1 MTRVRPARRGGFTL
15 VELLVAI
22 ALAILLLSL
31 VVGVTSSGTLGSYRT
46 VRSADRVSGWLLIA
60 KARAIRDGQPRGVRF
75 FKTGAFYTEAQYI
88 EVPPPWVPNPLQEAN
103 PTGPRIVFS
112 YNRNTATPP
121 AVIERRCFFVSDT
134 AADLTTF
141 DGRAIQA
148 GDVLTLP
155 GIGAAYQLTAAP
167 VARAAGAAGVS
178 FGAGGLACRELT
190 LADWPDLGSATSDA
204 AATVAALP
212 TPRKATV
219 TTYQFGFTARARPLF
234 GEPLLQL
241 SVDTAI
247 EADAAFTTGVDTAPA
262 TFDIVFAPSG
272 QVVGANSLIVLWVR
286 DPTRPA
292 WPLAGAGEQVLIGV
306 YPRTGLI
313 ATHPP
318 APDPVPGKY
327 QYVKDGLSSGL

>member
-31 VVGVTSSGTLGSYRT
+31 VVGLTSSGLGSYRT

-60 KARAIRDGQPRGVRF
+60 KSRAIRDGQPRGVRF
-75 FKTGAFYTEAQYI
+75 FRGADGFYREAQYI

-112 YNRNTATPP
+112 YNTDTPAAPTPP
-121 AVIERRCFFVSDT
+121 TIIDRHCYFVADS
-134 AADLTTF
+134 AADLATF
-141 DGRAIQA
+141 DGQGLQA
-148 GDVLTLP
+148 EDVLTLP
-155 GIGAAYQLTAAP
+155 GIGAAYRLTAAP
-167 VARAAGAAGVS
+167 VAATVAFGGAGV
-178 FGAGGLACRELT
+178 ACRELT
-190 LADWPDLGSATSDA
+190 LANWPDLGSATSDA
-204 AATVAALP
+204 AANVAALP
-212 TPRKATV
+212 TPRRATV
-219 TTYQFGFTARARPLF
+219 TIYQFGFTARARPLF

-247 EADAAFTTGVDTAPA
+247 DSAAGTTLGVNTAGD
-262 TFDIVFAPSG
+262 FDVVFAPSG
-272 QVVGANSLIVLWVR
+272 QVVGANSLIALWVR

-292 WPLAGAGEQVLIGV
+292 WPAANAGEQVLIGV
-306 YPRTGLI
+306 YPKTGLI

-318 APDPVPGKY
+318 APAPADPY